1 MISPNKEAE
10 QAVIGAIIMSPETVL
25 PEAVL
30 QIGLE
35 DFQIVEYRNVYAACK
50 ALYDLNKPVDV
61 LT

>member
-50 ALYDLNKPVDV
+50 AL
-61 LT
+61 